1 MQYRRNELTSSHRAL
16 IGHPH
21 GCGPGVFLFMTQIIA
36 TPAVGEYLTRHLAE
50 VFSTMLSLPAAV
62 HANAVPSSPSER
74 VTSSV
79 GFVGETVAGA
89 VYLHVP
95 SPLAARIAGA
105 MLGLPPTEIPADPDV
120 NDVMGEVANM
130 LAGGLKSWL
139 CDQGATCAL
148 STPAII
154 RGCSF
159 KILPSEGVSQLQFGF
174 TSESHEGMLEVHIK
188 FAP

>member
-1 MQYRRNELTSSHRAL
+1 MAQT
-16 IGHPH
+16 
-21 GCGPGVFLFMTQIIA
+21 IA
-36 TPAVGEYLTRHLAE
+36 TAAVGEYLTRHLAE

-62 HANAVPSSPSER
+62 HANAVPSSLSER

-79 GFVGETVAGA
+79 SFVGETVTGT
-89 VYLHVP
+89 VFLHVSAP
-95 SPLAARIAGA
+95 FADRITGA
-105 MLGLPPTEIPADPDV
+105 MLGLPPGETPAAPDV

-139 CDQGATCAL
+139 CDQGAACAL

-159 KILPSEGVSQLQFGF
+159 QILPSEGVSRLQFGF
-174 TSESHEGMLEVHIK
+174 TSETHEGVVEVHIK
-188 FAP
+188 FAPQA

>member
-1 MQYRRNELTSSHRAL
+1 MSEA
-16 IGHPH
+16 
-21 GCGPGVFLFMTQIIA
+21 IA
-36 TPAVGEYLTRHLAE
+36 TAAVGEYLARHLAE

-62 HANAVPSSPSER
+62 HAEVDPSGLSGR

-79 GFVGETVAGA
+79 GFVGETVNGA

-95 SPLAARIAGA
+95 APFAVHITGA
-105 MLGLPPTEIPADPDV
+105 MLGLPPAEAPADPDV

-139 CDQGATCAL
+139 CDQGAACAL

-154 RGCSF
+154 RGSSF
-159 KILPSEGVSQLQFGF
+159 KIFPAEGVSQLQFGF
-174 TSESHEGMLEVHIK
+174 TSETHEGVVEVHIK
-188 FAP
+188 LAQ